1 MREIYY
7 IYIYIYIGYCPQRMS
22 LFDHLTVKE
31 HILYYAALK
40 GIPRSLSEGLTLE
53 IIKGLDLLEFSSR
66 ESFKLSGGNKRKLQ
80 VAIGLIGSPPI
91 ILLDEPS
98 TGIDPKARR
107 EMWGVISKISTIW
120 KKCSVVLST
129 HSMEEA
135 EALSN
140 TIGILVNGTFRCFG
154 SPQVI
159 KNKFATGYEL
169 QIKITPVPIEK
180 VTEIAGGLGLMLS
193 IHIYSLYNIFIL

>member
-1 MREIYY
+1 
-7 IYIYIYIGYCPQRMS
+7 MS

-169 QIKITPVPIEK
+169 QIKITPVTIEK

-193 IHIYSLYNIFIL
+193 IYIYIYSLYNIFIL